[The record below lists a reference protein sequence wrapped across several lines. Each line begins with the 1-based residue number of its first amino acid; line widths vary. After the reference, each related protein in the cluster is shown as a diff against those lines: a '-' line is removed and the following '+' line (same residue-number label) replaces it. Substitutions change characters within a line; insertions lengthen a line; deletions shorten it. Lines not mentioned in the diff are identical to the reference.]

1 MDPQERL
8 FIEMCWQV
16 LEDAGYTK
24 EQLENLYNGRVGVF
38 AGITKTGTECTG
50 KRRDPAY
57 RKRRSVQRP
66 TEFPIFLI

>member
-1 MDPQERL
+1 
-8 FIEMCWQV
+8 MCWQV

-24 EQLENLYNGRVGVF
+24 EQLENLYNGRVGVLR
-38 AGITKTGTECTG
+38 ALRKTGTECTG
-50 KRRDPAY
+50 KTAAPCD